1 MGHEIAE
8 CGAIRGE
15 VIRQQREV
23 GEPAPARG
31 DLPPAMRQAATE
43 IVERDDLEIASVRER
58 DQRVARQTVSVLAA
72 WGDGEAAPP
81 VVVHRGREVAG
92 DHDHVIELAEHW
104 ANV

>member
-1 MGHEIAE
+1 EGERWDKHCRPPCELCPVGTRPPALGGRVGHEIAE

-23 GEPAPARG
+23 GEPAPACG

-72 WGDGEAAPP
+72 W
-81 VVVHRGREVAG
+81 
-92 DHDHVIELAEHW
+92 
-104 ANV
+104 